1 MANSI
6 PVEIEV
12 LQAKREIIQ
21 SINQIGTNH
30 KLPSFMTI
38 MIVQQIVSES
48 QLSLMENTLTSV
60 SSKEKEDESGIE
72 PDSIE

>member
-1 MANSI
+1 MANTI
-6 PVEIEV
+6 PVEMEV
-12 LQAKREIIQ
+12 LQAKKEIIQ
-21 SINQIGTNH
+21 SINQIGTSH

-60 SSKEKEDESGIE
+60 SFEEKEVESGIE